1 MLKGKEVATSQLRSS
16 VTRTAEK
23 LRGLDWWRLTLFNA
37 NKREPA
43 YCIHLVLAALFF
55 SPFLLFGHVVAA
67 STDSLLESN
76 PSLLLAR
83 HDFFQHSLGLWN
95 PYVFSGMPRAAEAV
109 PALLSPEHLILFLV
123 PLRYLFATIT
133 FFAFVKFWLIG
144 VAAYHFYCAELLQ
157 RRWAL
162 FASIAFQLSGM
173 TIWLLGVYVSGLS
186 LMLFY
191 VILLALI
198 WTSARRTG
206 LANYLLWSLVTT
218 LMLMSGDIALSC
230 YALLA
235 AGILFLYRTFSR
247 IGIEPV
253 FGRLALFTA
262 SSLTGLAIFSIRL
275 LPTLSAL
282 QTSSAENCCLPEFNN
297 STFLIARYF
306 DTEIL
311 GVHFDASIEF
321 FRNMSH
327 LFDGY
332 HLHFAA
338 PQFFGIAAALLALWM
353 LASEKKTLKAVF
365 WSIYVIVGLASL
377 THVQPFEFFVQY
389 LLYPIGAVVGMQIL
403 FMVGVPALAALGGM
417 SLEQCVRRAR
427 FPSLTFQLLGFALV
441 VIAMFI
447 LMILVGNI
455 YPAEGAEHNWPR
467 VLVIGL
473 GLFCALI
480 LWANYAYPALL
491 RASALPILIGISV
504 AAVFVILLWTDS
516 NPTYLSHLK
525 NIAVQL
531 LLFSAVALVLVLISR
546 DRSDKAKQF
555 GLWGSVIL
563 VPVCLFVMLYPWT
576 EMLRVTVPHEDGLI
590 LAGLG
595 ALRFALGVA
604 ILFLVLRLAQ
614 SRRLPSRG
622 VYIVFMIL
630 LVAEQVPAGKIDSHV
645 GDNPFYSN
653 PLLYPRLRPLL
664 DADNQPV
671 DVADYRINAPNAL
684 LRLQFIFEIF
694 GPTREPC
701 ADTNVAYGIRSYG
714 GYIDVVPDRLVQF
727 IRNWTTLPGSLCIW
741 ANLTDNRLL
750 DLFAVGYQYDSK
762 STTII
767 RRPSA
772 LSRFVLFTK
781 FDVAPGGDSALQILK
796 GSDFDPRQ
804 KIVLQ
809 ADPGFDS
816 YPSSVNGRRLAYTDI
831 DSDHA
836 KLRVQTDRPAV
847 LLFDDSFDSGWK
859 ATVNGQS
866 QRVIMA
872 NYNFM
877 AIPIPA
883 GESNVV
889 LEYRPLAFR
898 IGAICAAAGLI
909 VMALAFAVYLVR
921 RRAGRPGVAV
931 P

>member
-1 MLKGKEVATSQLRSS
+1 MLKGEEVATFQLRSS
-16 VTRTAEK
+16 VTKAVEK
-23 LRGLDWWRLTLFNA
+23 LRSLDWPRVVLFNA

-55 SPFLLFGHVVAA
+55 SPFLLFGHVVAG
-67 STDSLLESN
+67 STDSLLESY

-83 HDFFQHSLGLWN
+83 LNFLHGSLGLWN

-109 PALLSPEHLILFLV
+109 PTLFYPEHWILFIV

-133 FFAFVKFWLIG
+133 FFAFIKFWLVG

-191 VILLALI
+191 LILLALI
-198 WTSARRTG
+198 WTSARRSS

-218 LMLMSGDIALSC
+218 LMLMAGDIALSC

-235 AGILFLYRTFSR
+235 AGILFLYRTLSR
-247 IGIEPV
+247 YKIEPIV
-253 FGRLALFTA
+253 GRLALFTA
-262 SSLTGLAIFSIRL
+262 SSLTALAIFSIRL
-275 LPTLSAL
+275 FPTLAVL
-282 QTSSAENCCLPEFNN
+282 QTSSAESCCRPEFNN

-311 GVHFDASIEF
+311 GVHFDASIKF
-321 FRNMSH
+321 FRNISH
-327 LFDGY
+327 LFESY

-353 LASEKKTLKAVF
+353 LASEKTSKTLF
-365 WSIYVIVGLASL
+365 WSIYVIVGLA
-377 THVQPFEFFVQY
+377 TVTYVQPFEFFMQY

-403 FMVGVPALAALGGM
+403 FMVGLPALAALGGM

-447 LMILVGNI
+447 LMILIGNI
-455 YPAEGAEHNWPR
+455 YPAEGPEHNWPR

-473 GLFCALI
+473 LLFSALI
-480 LWANYAYPALL
+480 LWANHAYPAVV
-491 RASALPILIGISV
+491 RASALPILTGIS
-504 AAVFVILLWTDS
+504 AAALFVILFWTDS

-531 LLFSAVALVLVLISR
+531 LLFSSVALILTLISR
-546 DRSDKAKQF
+546 DRLDLVRRF
-555 GLWGSVIL
+555 GLWGGVIL
-563 VPVCLFVMLYPWT
+563 VPLCLFVTLYPWT
-576 EMLRVTVPHEDGLI
+576 EMLRLTVPHEDGVI

-604 ILFLVLRLAQ
+604 ILFLVVRLAQ
-614 SRRLPSRG
+614 SRQLPARG
-622 VYIVFMIL
+622 VYIVFLVM
-630 LVAEQVPAGKIDSHV
+630 LVAEQVPAGKIDSHI
-645 GDNPFYSN
+645 GDNPFYAN
-653 PLLYPRLRPLL
+653 TLLYPRLPPLI
-664 DADNQPV
+664 DADKKSV
-671 DVADYRINAPNAL
+671 DLADYRVNSPNTL
-684 LRLQFIFEIF
+684 LRLQFIIDTF
-694 GPTREPC
+694 GPTKEPC
-701 ADTNVAYGIRSYG
+701 ADVNVAYGIRSYG

-727 IRNWTTLPGSLCIW
+727 IRNWTPLPGSLCIW

-750 DLFAVGYQYDSK
+750 DLFAVGYQYDPK
-762 STTII
+762 SGAII
-767 RRPSA
+767 RRAGA
-772 LSRFVLFTK
+772 LSRFMLFTK
-781 FDVAPGGDSALQILK
+781 FDVVPSDETQLQLLK
-796 GSDFDPRQ
+796 GSEFDPRE

-816 YPSSVNGRRLAYTDI
+816 HSSSVNGQSLGYMDI
-831 DSDHA
+831 DSDRA
-836 KLRVQTDRPAV
+836 DLRVQTDRPAI
-847 LLFDDSFDSGWK
+847 LLFNDSFDAGWK
-859 ATVNGQS
+859 ATVNGQPQS
-866 QRVIMA
+866 AILA

-883 GESNVV
+883 GESNIV
-889 LEYRPLAFR
+889 LKYKPLAFQ
-898 IGAICAAAGLI
+898 IGAICAAASLI

-921 RRAGRPGVAV
+921 RRRADRPSVAM